1 MIAFFDTSIYLDLFA
16 GDLTAAS
23 LGEIFGHY
31 IIRISPVVLHELY
44 RGTRTK
50 RDRRTVDR
58 LASHLLRV
66 QPPSWEQAWIRAGR
80 LLPQLFPDH
89 ETIGLAR
96 LQNDLLLALTAHG
109 QGALLVSRDGH
120 FQAIQRL
127 LPFDLE
133 FV

>member
-1 MIAFFDTSIYLDLFA
+1 MIAFFDTSVYLDLFA
-16 GDLTAAS
+16 GDLTVAY

-31 IIRISPVVLHELY
+31 IIRISPIVLHELY

-50 RDRRTVDR
+50 KDRRTVDR

-66 QPPSWEQAWIRAGR
+66 QPPSWEQAWIRAGL

-96 LQNDLLLALTAHG
+96 LQNDLLLALTAQG
-109 QGALLVSRDGH
+109 QGALLVSRDRH
-120 FQAIQRL
+120 FQDIQSA
-127 LPFDLE
+127 LPFYLE
-133 FV
+133 VV